1 MEKQLRR
8 YLLPNILAMIGT
20 SCYILADTFFISL
33 SQGPNGITALNLVL
47 PLYGLIFALGSMIGI
62 GSATRYALGK
72 GSNAP
77 DYHLYFSNSIA
88 WTLLVGAVF
97 VALGVAVPD
106 GVRRLMGAL
115 RQAGLLATQRGS
127 AQPHLLRDPATMS
140 LLDIY
145 RAVEPD
151 GDLLHVDD
159 RTNPQCIVGGNIQET
174 LRGAYQ
180 QVQRA
185 AENQMAQ
192 ITLAELIS
200 EIQVRERK
208 RSNL

>member
-1 MEKQLRR
+1 MR
-8 YLLPNILAMIGT
+8 YSHRLSDAVHILAYVEIYRDG
-20 SCYILADTFFISL
+20 DL
-33 SQGPNGITALNLVL
+33 SSQAIAASVESNPAL
-47 PLYGLIFALGSMIGI
+47 
-62 GSATRYALGK
+62 
-72 GSNAP
+72 
-77 DYHLYFSNSIA
+77 
-88 WTLLVGAVF
+88 
-97 VALGVAVPD
+97 
-106 GVRRLMGAL
+106 VRRLMGAL

-127 AQPHLLRDPATMS
+127 AQPHLLRDPATIS

-208 RSNL
+208 RANL

>member
-1 MEKQLRR
+1 MR
-8 YLLPNILAMIGT
+8 YSHRLSDAVHILAYVEIYRDG
-20 SCYILADTFFISL
+20 DL
-33 SQGPNGITALNLVL
+33 SSQAIAASVESNPAL
-47 PLYGLIFALGSMIGI
+47 
-62 GSATRYALGK
+62 
-72 GSNAP
+72 
-77 DYHLYFSNSIA
+77 
-88 WTLLVGAVF
+88 
-97 VALGVAVPD
+97 
-106 GVRRLMGAL
+106 VRRLMGAL

-127 AQPHLLRDPATMS
+127 AQPHLLRDPTTMS

-208 RSNL
+208 RANL

>member
-1 MEKQLRR
+1 MR
-8 YLLPNILAMIGT
+8 YSHRLSDAVHILAYVEIYRDG
-20 SCYILADTFFISL
+20 DL
-33 SQGPNGITALNLVL
+33 SSQAIAASVESNPAL
-47 PLYGLIFALGSMIGI
+47 
-62 GSATRYALGK
+62 
-72 GSNAP
+72 
-77 DYHLYFSNSIA
+77 
-88 WTLLVGAVF
+88 
-97 VALGVAVPD
+97 
-106 GVRRLMGAL
+106 VRRLMGAL
-115 RQAGLLATQRGS
+115 RQAELLATQRGS

-208 RSNL
+208 RANL

>member
-1 MEKQLRR
+1 MR
-8 YLLPNILAMIGT
+8 YSHRLSDAVHILAYVEIYRDG
-20 SCYILADTFFISL
+20 DL
-33 SQGPNGITALNLVL
+33 SSQAIAASVESNPAL
-47 PLYGLIFALGSMIGI
+47 
-62 GSATRYALGK
+62 
-72 GSNAP
+72 
-77 DYHLYFSNSIA
+77 
-88 WTLLVGAVF
+88 
-97 VALGVAVPD
+97 
-106 GVRRLMGAL
+106 VRRLMGAL

-174 LRGAYQ
+174 LRDAYQ

-208 RSNL
+208 RANL